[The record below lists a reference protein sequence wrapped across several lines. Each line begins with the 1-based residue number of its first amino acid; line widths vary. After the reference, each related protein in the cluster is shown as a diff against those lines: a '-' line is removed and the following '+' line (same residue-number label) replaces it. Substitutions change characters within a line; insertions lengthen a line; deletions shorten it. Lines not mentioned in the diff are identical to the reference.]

1 MKADDTTVAGLHLGV
16 GDLDDID
23 ERKVAELSA
32 RISRR
37 EYAPDGDDCSESCS
51 SSAQRNRGNPC
62 SSLHGGWER

>member
-1 MKADDTTVAGLHLGV
+1 MKANDTTVAGLHLSV

-37 EYAPDGDDCSESCS
+37 EYAPDGDDVARKLLSELL
-51 SSAQRNRGNPC
+51 GE
-62 SSLHGGWER
+62 LLL

>member
-1 MKADDTTVAGLHLGV
+1 MKADDTTVVGLHLGV

-37 EYAPDGDDCSESCS
+37 EYAPDRDDVARKLLSELL
-51 SSAQRNRGNPC
+51 GELLP
-62 SSLHGGWER
+62 

>member
-1 MKADDTTVAGLHLGV
+1 MKADDTTVVGLDVSV

-37 EYAPDGDDCSESCS
+37 EYAPDRDVVARKLLSELL
-51 SSAQRNRGNPC
+51 GE
-62 SSLHGGWER
+62 LLL